1 MPPRMFRNIGYVAIV
16 AVATI
21 GAMVYF
27 SLTVLWPTIIGTIY
41 TTDSMQIGWQSSVV
55 GGGMLLGQT
64 MAGFTIS
71 YVPKVKL
78 QCIAASASALA
89 FSASLTTISPDR
101 WEATIALGILL
112 VICEFQTTAH
122 HCVLLCFPLILTFRS
137 RWLHREHLFT
147 GRHACLGATRHR
159 PCNRRLGI
167 HT

>member
-1 MPPRMFRNIGYVAIV
+1 MPPRMFKNIGYVAIV

-71 YVPKVKL
+71 YVPRVKL
-78 QCIAASASALA
+78 QCIVAAASALA

-101 WEATIALGILL
+101 WAATIALGILL
-112 VICEFQTTAH
+112 VICEFHTSVYRG
-122 HCVLLCFPLILTFRS
+122 VL
-137 RWLHREHLFT
+137 
-147 GRHACLGATRHR
+147 
-159 PCNRRLGI
+159 RLPSS
-167 HT
+167 H